1 MKNHLKLLI
10 SLLMLSLIL
19 SSCSKEPTDADPNE
33 EVPVYNTLDDILGT
47 SHVPYFETKN
57 MERASYTS
65 YTVTGYD
72 SKKLTSQNNKG
83 MFGAELAN
91 LLGVSSGYI
100 YIFDIYEVRK
110 NIQVGN
116 ADVKQLESPQCGLV
130 PMTST
135 NKIGY
140 MGALIDGTYNMA
152 TTLVYIKTDMNGRQ
166 YNKWTPT
173 ALESLKWNYGIYN

>member
-1 MKNHLKLLI
+1 MKNHLKLFI
-10 SLLMLSLIL
+10 SFLMLSLTL
-19 SSCSKEPTDADPNE
+19 SSCSKEPTDPND
-33 EVPVYNTLDDILGT
+33 EVPVYNTLDDILGA
-47 SHVPYFETKN
+47 SNVPYIEMKN

-65 YTVTGYD
+65 YTATGYD

-83 MFGAELAN
+83 MFGTELAN

-130 PMTST
+130 PMTSI
-135 NKIGY
+135 NRIGY
-140 MGALIDGTYNMA
+140 MGSLMDGTYHMA

-166 YNKWTPT
+166 YNKWTST
-173 ALESLKWNYGIYN
+173 ELESLEWNYGIYN